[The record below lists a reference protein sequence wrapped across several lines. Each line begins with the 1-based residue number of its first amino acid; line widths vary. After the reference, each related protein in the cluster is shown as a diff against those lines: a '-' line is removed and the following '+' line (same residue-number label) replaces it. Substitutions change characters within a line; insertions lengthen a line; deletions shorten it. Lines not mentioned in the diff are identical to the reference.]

1 MAVAAVK
8 EGFILRKMPGMNLV
22 MPTGAKVKEF
32 RGALMLNDTGALI
45 FSELKDG
52 KTVDE
57 AAETLCREY
66 DVTLDK
72 ARADIE
78 KTIASLKEAGVV
90 DA

>member
-57 AAETLCREY
+57 TAEVLCREY
-66 DVTLDK
+66 DVTSDK
-72 ARADIE
+72 AKADIE
-78 KTIASLKEAGVV
+78 KTIASLKEAGVIN
-90 DA
+90 A